1 MLKCCAKRPG
11 KGIGLPSMSVF
22 KLGGSGEKKRAA
34 PSDGAEIVSVV
45 ISRAGGSLGL
55 GLNNDNVVTKV
66 TAESSAA
73 TAGVRFG
80 DKVISVDGKEV
91 GSRKLVSMLAE
102 NPNTELKLELER
114 QAVQPTAGAPGS
126 SEDRWSADRTTAWR
140 LSDGQVAGRGQPS

>member
-34 PSDGAEIVSVV
+34 LSDGAEILTVV
-45 ISRAGGSLGL
+45 ISRAGGFTFGL
-55 GLNNDNVVTKV
+55 GLNNDNIVTKV

-126 SEDRWSADRTTAWR
+126 SEERWSADRTTAWR
-140 LSDGQVAGRGQPS
+140 LIKQWEGR